1 MLLRILEGAE
11 LLRWHEVGPP
21 ESRDSL
27 FWDWPHTTATI
38 AERAGGRRYTV
49 DSWFYD
55 NGEDAVVVPLEQWLA
70 GWWPA

>member
-21 ESRDSL
+21 ESRGSL